1 MDRRA
6 FLKWVG
12 VGWVASCLPVAIAAC
27 VQTNQSSETTQP
39 QSTSSGGYQAVGSV
53 AGLNHAGQLL
63 NKQSPVGPV
72 LLVRVSPNNCLAVNP
87 TCPHA
92 GCTVAWVAGQ
102 KKFHCPCHGAEF
114 GPDGEVL
121 KGPARKPLKT
131 YAVKIE
137 GNSVK
142 VLQS

>member
-12 VGWVASCLPVAIAAC
+12 VGWLAKSLPLAIVACSA
-27 VQTNQSSETTQP
+27 QTTQSSQQS
-39 QSTSSGGYQAVGSV
+39 QSTSPGGYQAVGSV
-53 AGLNHAGQLL
+53 AGLNHSGQLL
-63 NKQSPVGPV
+63 NKQSAVGPV
-72 LLVRVSPNNCLAVNP
+72 LLFRVSSNNVSAVNP

-92 GCTVAWVAGQ
+92 GCTVAWVAEQ

-114 GPDGEVL
+114 GTHGEVL

-131 YAVKIE
+131 YAVKLE
-137 GNSVK
+137 SNSVLVK
-142 VLQS
+142 QS